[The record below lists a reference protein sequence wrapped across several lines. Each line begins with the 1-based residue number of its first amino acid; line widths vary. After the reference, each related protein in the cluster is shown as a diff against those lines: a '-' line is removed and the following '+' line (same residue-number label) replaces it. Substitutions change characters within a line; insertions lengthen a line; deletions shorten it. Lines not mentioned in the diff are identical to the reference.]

1 MTAGMDPTR
10 EDTALLSSTTTVP
23 KCTCVP
29 VCARVSGFIPYTTC
43 ELGSRDCLP
52 IGWPPC
58 PWCLRG
64 AEFGEQA
71 KPAWPKETGINPP
84 WSGLRIRKSSGQLT
98 RTISPTWAGFQ
109 HVMLSHIPG
118 QPVGKTV
125 MVRGASHT
133 HPYTHHTHQHTQ
145 HTHHRHHTQQPICYT
160 HNTHTPTNTHH
171 THTTPQTPCTSH
183 THTTHTSQT
192 PHSNTHHTYTTH
204 TTHMPH
210 RPHTPHTHH
219 TCTHIHPHL
228 HIHTLR
234 CAPLL
239 ISQALAGGRKWF
251 SGGKARPTV

>member
-1 MTAGMDPTR
+1 MTAGMDPIR

-29 VCARVSGFIPYTTC
+29 VCARVSGFIPHTTC

-58 PWCLRG
+58 PWCLPG

-84 WSGLRIRKSSGQLT
+84 RSGLKIRKSSGQLT

-133 HPYTHHTHQHTQ
+133 HPYTHITHTNIHSTHTTDTTHSNLHATYTTHTHQQ
-145 HTHHRHHTQQPICYT
+145 THI
-160 HNTHTPTNTHH
+160 THTPH
-171 THTTPQTPCTSH
+171 QTPCTSH
-183 THTTHTSQT
+183 IHTYYTYITDTTQQHTS
-192 PHSNTHHTYTTH
+192 HIYNTY
-204 TTHMPH
+204 
-210 RPHTPHTHH
+210 HTHA
-219 TCTHIHPHL
+219 T
-228 HIHTLR
+228 
-234 CAPLL
+234 
-239 ISQALAGGRKWF
+239 
-251 SGGKARPTV
+251 